1 MFTANDLRVLA
12 EAELDDLLEYDDILP
27 NINSALVEF
36 ADDYRKTETQTIN
49 AMAGEWVDRTSGH
62 LAIVRVAHEGRGYMF
77 GFELSFDG
85 SQIRF
90 SDSGLFEV
98 TSIVAPEP
106 ITAMTDFIPVH
117 DVFQVGLSRYLQAC
131 FKLKDNDQNED
142 GIRLKTEAMALIKRA
157 SNLLG
162 QSDIR
167 QGQRVAIK
175 R

>member
-12 EAELDDLLEYDDILP
+12 EAELDDLLEDDDILP

-49 AMAGEWVDRTSGH
+49 AVAGEWVDRTSGH
-62 LAIVRVAHEGRGYMF
+62 LAVVHVTHDGRDYL
-77 GFELSFDG
+77 FEIKLSYDN

-90 SDSGLFEV
+90 KDSGLFEV

-106 ITAMTDFIPVH
+106 VTTMTDFIPVH

-131 FKLKDNDQNED
+131 FKLKDNDQNDD
-142 GIRLKTEAMALIKRA
+142 GMRLKTEAMALIKRA

-162 QSDIR
+162 QGDIR
-167 QGQRVAIK
+167 QGQRVMI
-175 R
+175 RR

>member
-12 EAELDDLLEYDDILP
+12 EAELDDLLEDDDILP

-49 AMAGEWVDRTSGH
+49 AVAGEWVDRTSGH
-62 LAIVRVAHEGRGYMF
+62 LAVVRVAHEELEYMF
-77 GFELSFDG
+77 GFELSYDG

-90 SDSGLFEV
+90 RDSGLFVV

-106 ITAMTDFIPVH
+106 VLSMTDFIPVH

-131 FKLKDNDQNED
+131 FKLKDNDQNDD
-142 GIRLKTEAMALIKRA
+142 GMRLKTEAMALIKRA

-162 QSDIR
+162 QGDIR
-167 QGQRVAIK
+167 QGQRVMI
-175 R
+175 RR

>member
-1 MFTANDLRVLA
+1 MFTANDLRILA
-12 EAELDDLLEYDDILP
+12 EAELDDLLEDDDILP

-49 AMAGEWVDRTSGH
+49 AVAGEWVDRTSGH
-62 LAIVRVAHEGRGYMF
+62 LAVVHVTHDGRDYL
-77 GFELSFDG
+77 FEIKLSYDN

-90 SDSGLFEV
+90 KDSGLFEV

-106 ITAMTDFIPVH
+106 VTTMTDFIPVH

>member
-1 MFTANDLRVLA
+1 MFTANDLRILA
-12 EAELDDLLEYDDILP
+12 EAELDDLLEDDDILP

-49 AMAGEWVDRTSGH
+49 AVAGEWVDRTSGH
-62 LAIVRVAHEGRGYMF
+62 LAVVHVTHDGRDYL
-77 GFELSFDG
+77 FEIKLSYDN

-90 SDSGLFEV
+90 KDSGLFEV

-106 ITAMTDFIPVH
+106 VTTMTDFIPVH

-131 FKLKDNDQNED
+131 FKLKDNDQNDD
-142 GIRLKTEAMALIKRA
+142 GMRLKTEAMALIKRA

-162 QSDIR
+162 QGDIR
-167 QGQRVAIK
+167 QGQRVMI
-175 R
+175 RR

>member
-1 MFTANDLRVLA
+1 MFTAQDLRVLA
-12 EAELDDLLEYDDILP
+12 EAEIDDLLEDDDILP

-49 AMAGEWVDRTSGH
+49 AVAGEWVDRTSGH
-62 LAIVRVAHEGRGYMF
+62 LAVVHVTHDGRDYL
-77 GFELSFDG
+77 FEIKLSYDN

-90 SDSGLFEV
+90 KDSGLFEV

-106 ITAMTDFIPVH
+106 VTAMTDFIPVH

-131 FKLKDNDQNED
+131 FKLKDNDQNDD
-142 GIRLKTEAMALIKRA
+142 GMRLKTEAMALIKRA

-162 QSDIR
+162 QGDIR
-167 QGQRVAIK
+167 QGQRVMI
-175 R
+175 RR

>member
-12 EAELDDLLEYDDILP
+12 EAELDDLLEDMDIIP
-27 NINSALVEF
+27 NINSALVEY
-36 ADDYRKTETQTIN
+36 ADDYRKTETQVIY
-49 AMAGEWVDRTSGH
+49 AVAGEWVDRTSGH
-62 LAIVRVAHEGRGYMF
+62 LAVVHVTHDGRDYL
-77 GFELSFDG
+77 FEIKLSYDN

-90 SDSGLFEV
+90 KDSGLFEV

-106 ITAMTDFIPVH
+106 VTTMTDFIPVH